1 MTGQKITYIKHSRV
15 ELGTYVQVDIKHNN
29 LMEARTSGTI
39 AQRPSRNQQGGCC
52 FLSLH
57 TGKRILRNNW
67 IELPMPNDIVDAM
80 HRLAASS
87 KQAGGITITN
97 KNGNIIT
104 DNDDEEDE
112 NANDD
117 EPIPVINNDNVEY
130 TSFIR
135 EEMGNEESDQ
145 AITRVENK
153 KI

>member
-1 MTGQKITYIKHSRV
+1 
-15 ELGTYVQVDIKHNN
+15 
-29 LMEARTSGTI
+29 
-39 AQRPSRNQQGGCC
+39 
-52 FLSLH
+52 
-57 TGKRILRNNW
+57 
-67 IELPMPNDIVDAM
+67 MPNDIVDAM

-97 KNGNIIT
+97 KHAKIIT

-112 NANDD
+112 NATDD